1 MILCSRAHIL
11 QVSGW
16 LSLLPNGVEEMMV
29 SIWHCVLGTDEDIAQ
44 SPPNTWVFT
53 NSGAAMP
60 PWDARKMVRETD
72 GKKEVVERE
81 RERGRWWRERERER
95 GRWWRERQREMEGE
109 KGRAGGCVCVRQSL

>member
-1 MILCSRAHIL
+1 MEGLGGLREIGQKEIRKMILCSRAHIL

-81 RERGRWWRERERER
+81 REREREREKERKER
-95 GRWWRERQREMEGE
+95 GGGEREC
-109 KGRAGGCVCVRQSL
+109 A

>member
-81 RERGRWWRERERER
+81 RERERECVCERGRERE
-95 GRWWRERQREMEGE
+95 G
-109 KGRAGGCVCVRQSL
+109 V